1 VELSLQWYFR
11 ASSEIEGIDGF
22 LMYWFALDVL
32 AMPRSAGRFVA
43 LERRLAEIYDVDLRE
58 IRANFRLKRLLGI
71 RDDIVHEGHQRSLH
85 IRVPSTIWVL
95 SIGTCC

>member
-1 VELSLQWYFR
+1 MLIVAVWAIFGISLVTVSRWTLSERPTCTPRVAVCARLVPSWAFP
-11 ASSEIEGIDGF
+11 DGF

-58 IRANFRLKRLLGI
+58 VPDSRCA
-71 RDDIVHEGHQRSLH
+71 EG
-85 IRVPSTIWVL
+85 
-95 SIGTCC
+95 